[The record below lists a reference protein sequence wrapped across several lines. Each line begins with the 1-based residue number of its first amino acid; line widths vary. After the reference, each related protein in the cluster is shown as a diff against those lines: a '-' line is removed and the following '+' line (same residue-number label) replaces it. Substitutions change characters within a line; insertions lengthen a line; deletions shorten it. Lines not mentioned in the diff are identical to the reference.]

1 MHEKSQNWKVPK
13 YLILELAIVKVVT
26 EKEEKMLKNV
36 QNAKEEESCRN

>member
-13 YLILELAIVKVVT
+13 YLILELAIVKVVM

-36 QNAKEEESCRN
+36 QNAKEEELCRN

>member
-36 QNAKEEESCRN
+36 QNAKEEELCRN